1 MDGEKSDNDIALTIG
16 QICIDNP
23 GAAED
28 LKSVLTKDNCRSG
41 MMEYLKLYDGGKLP
55 SLAGK
60 IGDGGQYINQLQ
72 YKFSSDAANWV
83 WNTDTVNAKIDELIC
98 EYEIVE
104 ISNRILTK
112 NTTFADTIRAW
123 VDKLSQI
130 CIAYSVIKNEL
141 GDAKPFYEMLCSLYK
156 QRNLLDSQKKPFLA
170 LLQEN
175 ANTFK
180 QFMAAQSS
188 LFMKACSYYL
198 DDLSEEDAK
207 AILDDDT
214 YGFGS
219 SYLLEPD
226 KYTSKVQKAV
236 TAYKNAQKYTQ
247 LKKHWLDLTGT
258 DSPYAWSNKYGM
270 PILAMVPDAEMSI
283 ARKVFGFINSKT
295 KDEESI
301 ATAED
306 YLSKITYADKLSSK
320 SERDKAFRDVFLG
333 DYTILFD
340 DVDEVIDYLKSH
352 VTESPYHWMGSKEV
366 SVKIKEMANANYVK
380 SGYSEAKQVIDNMP
394 VDQLKD
400 YLKKLIEDNIA
411 VGVEIIKGQK

>member
-141 GDAKPFYEMLCSLYK
+141 GDAKPFYEMLCIIEVYCRRKK
-156 QRNLLDSQKKPFLA
+156 Q
-170 LLQEN
+170 
-175 ANTFK
+175 
-180 QFMAAQSS
+180 
-188 LFMKACSYYL
+188 
-198 DDLSEEDAK
+198 
-207 AILDDDT
+207 
-214 YGFGS
+214 
-219 SYLLEPD
+219 
-226 KYTSKVQKAV
+226 
-236 TAYKNAQKYTQ
+236 
-247 LKKHWLDLTGT
+247 
-258 DSPYAWSNKYGM
+258 
-270 PILAMVPDAEMSI
+270 
-283 ARKVFGFINSKT
+283 
-295 KDEESI
+295 
-301 ATAED
+301 
-306 YLSKITYADKLSSK
+306 
-320 SERDKAFRDVFLG
+320 
-333 DYTILFD
+333 
-340 DVDEVIDYLKSH
+340 
-352 VTESPYHWMGSKEV
+352 
-366 SVKIKEMANANYVK
+366 
-380 SGYSEAKQVIDNMP
+380 
-394 VDQLKD
+394 
-400 YLKKLIEDNIA
+400 
-411 VGVEIIKGQK
+411 

>member
-1 MDGEKSDNDIALTIG
+1 MSYREYFNIDPEYFPQVDKKLIEEKPDLWKKFWPHPTFVQLLKAMVDVLERKQKLSMWVDGAYGTGKSHAVFTLKKLIEASDEETTAYFEKYGLDNFLCKKLLNQKNEGKILVCHRYGSSDIQSDTDLIVAMQEGIEKALTEAGIE
-16 QICIDNP
+16 NT
-23 GAAED
+23 ANTS
-28 LKSVLTKDNCRSG
+28 LKNSLIRFFENEENRQSFDIYAKGTYKTALGGDTSDSVLK
-41 MMEYLKLYDGGKLP
+41 KL
-55 SLAGK
+55 
-60 IGDGGQYINQLQ
+60 
-72 YKFSSDAANWV
+72 
-83 WNTDTVNAKIDELIC
+83 
-98 EYEIVE
+98 
-104 ISNRILTK
+104 
-112 NTTFADTIRAW
+112 
-123 VDKLSQI
+123 
-130 CIAYSVIKNEL
+130 
-141 GDAKPFYEMLCSLYK
+141 
-156 QRNLLDSQKKPFLA
+156 
-170 LLQEN
+170 
-175 ANTFK
+175 
-180 QFMAAQSS
+180 
-188 LFMKACSYYL
+188 
-198 DDLSEEDAK
+198 
-207 AILDDDT
+207 
-214 YGFGS
+214 S

-366 SVKIKEMANANYVK
+366 SVKIKGMANANYVK